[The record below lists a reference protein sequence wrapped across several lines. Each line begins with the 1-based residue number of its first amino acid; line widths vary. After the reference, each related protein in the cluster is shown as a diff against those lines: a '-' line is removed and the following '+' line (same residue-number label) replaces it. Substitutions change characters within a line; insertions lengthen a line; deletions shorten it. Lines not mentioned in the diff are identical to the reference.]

1 MHWLLSK
8 VRRGGEFQSL
18 SLCFSCY
25 WRSLSL
31 YLLYQ
36 IFGKEKVAIGETWTC
51 GIVPNPRME
60 YTATGFSKS
69 IRIVFKNIV
78 HSYYET
84 LVNAS
89 NHKYYGRKL
98 FYHVRIQY
106 LFVSVVYRPMNA
118 MIIRTATFMKSIQTG
133 SVQLYV
139 GYIMVVTVV
148 VLIWSTGW

>member
-1 MHWLLSK
+1 
-8 VRRGGEFQSL
+8 
-18 SLCFSCY
+18 
-25 WRSLSL
+25 
-31 YLLYQ
+31 
-36 IFGKEKVAIGETWTC
+36 
-51 GIVPNPRME
+51 ME

-89 NHKYYGRKL
+89 NNKYYGREL
-98 FYHVRIQY
+98 SYHVSIQY

-139 GYIMVVTVV
+139 GYIMAVTVV
-148 VLIWSTGW
+148 VLIWSTRW